1 MGHYIINGKLVDEI
15 NVSELRK
22 RNKPEELGLNFAIKE
37 KPIFESPNQIHFIS
51 RSKDKKE
58 KVVVIQ
64 NGKFKM
70 MKLYTN
76 RETKEI
82 EKINISRYKNW
93 SIFEIKKNNYIIETF
108 YKETTDQA
116 EIIKWLSNN

>member
-1 MGHYIINGKLVDEI
+1 
-15 NVSELRK
+15 
-22 RNKPEELGLNFAIKE
+22 
-37 KPIFESPNQIHFIS
+37 
-51 RSKDKKE
+51 
-58 KVVVIQ
+58 
-64 NGKFKM
+64 

-82 EKINISRYKNW
+82 EKINILRYKNW
-93 SIFEIKKNNYIIETF
+93 SIFEIKKNTYIIETF